1 MNLYRRVV
9 RWLARYEIS
18 EAEDRAFD
26 SWLDT
31 RDAELEHARRC
42 AYALA
47 TAPMGEYADP
57 IVRARVEGMRSMAVK
72 YCAPKEP
79 TP

>member
-9 RWLARYEIS
+9 RWLARWEIS
-18 EAEDRAFD
+18 EAEDRAFAE
-26 SWLDT
+26 WCKA

-42 AYALA
+42 AYAIA

-57 IVRARVEGMRSMAVK
+57 IVRAHVERMRETAAN

>member
-9 RWLARYEIS
+9 RWLARWEIS
-18 EAEDRAFD
+18 EAEDRTF
-26 SWLDT
+26 T
-31 RDAELEHARRC
+31 ERELEHARRC

-47 TAPMGEYADP
+47 TAPLGEYADP
-57 IVRARVEGMRSMAVK
+57 IVRARVEGMRSMAVN
-72 YCAPKEP
+72 YCTPKEA